1 MLVGTNLITV
11 VSVSGFV
18 ARGESGIQSSNRE
31 RERERD
37 RETVVIE
44 RILTDEIVREQN
56 IT

>member
-1 MLVGTNLITV
+1 VLVGTNLITV

>member
-1 MLVGTNLITV
+1 VGLLQEGRV
-11 VSVSGFV
+11 VFR
-18 ARGESGIQSSNRE
+18 AATERE

>member
-1 MLVGTNLITV
+1 V
-11 VSVSGFV
+11 VFR
-18 ARGESGIQSSNRE
+18 AATERE